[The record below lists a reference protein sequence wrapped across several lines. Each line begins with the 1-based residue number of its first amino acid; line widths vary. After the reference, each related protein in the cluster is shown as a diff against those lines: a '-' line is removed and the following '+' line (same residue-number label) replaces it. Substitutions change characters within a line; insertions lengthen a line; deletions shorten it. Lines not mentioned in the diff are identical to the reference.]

1 MVPPTLIQM
10 MSQCLSKYK
19 IISPTPNDDDDDA
32 MPAHLLDNSS
42 SSSSESDPE
51 EEDDS
56 ENVQNV
62 EMLLPVAWDD
72 QGSSGNQSPKL
83 FSGYNRQDRFTT

>member
-1 MVPPTLIQM
+1 MTMMMV
-10 MSQCLSKYK
+10 QCQLTCLTTAVVAAVK
-19 IISPTPNDDDDDA
+19 
-32 MPAHLLDNSS
+32 
-42 SSSSESDPE
+42 SDPE

-83 FSGYNRQDRFTT
+83 FSGYNRQDRFTTS